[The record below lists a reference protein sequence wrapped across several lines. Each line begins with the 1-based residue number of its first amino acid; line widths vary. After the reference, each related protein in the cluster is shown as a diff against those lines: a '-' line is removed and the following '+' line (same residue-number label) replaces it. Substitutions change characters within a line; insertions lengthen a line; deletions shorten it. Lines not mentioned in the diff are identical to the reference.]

1 MNLRVSYNAGNLV
14 NSWRT
19 VSFSGLWS
27 CSLHLFS
34 LYGCKTWSPTLRND
48 VGHRYKVLET
58 HCMGCG
64 AGAELLVDYQRVFI
78 HQLMRK
84 WIVFKTVLRFTLKL
98 TLKQLQHVSV
108 QSVTPSSG
116 SADNSLVHQLVNK
129 KNFDNIKMLHG
140 MCVKMFVDCVAPHI
154 TPPVDCVAPH
164 ITPPIQ
170 CYVTESHQTGDPAR
184 TTRTFPCTPLLMIPA
199 SRRSVAATE
208 RLGWRSNLRPLSY
221 SCRFVTSGS
230 PYREWSSQ

>member
-1 MNLRVSYNAGNLV
+1 
-14 NSWRT
+14 
-19 VSFSGLWS
+19 
-27 CSLHLFS
+27 
-34 LYGCKTWSPTLRND
+34 
-48 VGHRYKVLET
+48 
-58 HCMGCG
+58 
-64 AGAELLVDYQRVFI
+64 
-78 HQLMRK
+78 
-84 WIVFKTVLRFTLKL
+84 
-98 TLKQLQHVSV
+98 
-108 QSVTPSSG
+108 
-116 SADNSLVHQLVNK
+116 
-129 KNFDNIKMLHG
+129 MLHG
-140 MCVKMFVDCVAPHI
+140 MCVKMFVDCVAPHITPPVDCVAPHIKPPVDCVAPHITPPVDCVAPHITPPVDCVGPHITPPVHCVAPHI